1 MVCFILSFTNSKL
14 TVFVM
19 ILFIILI
26 LNMRSL
32 ILKVTFGKGTLPDT
46 VSYIVMLLCV
56 EYI

>member
-19 ILFIILI
+19 ILLIILI

-32 ILKVTFGKGTLPDT
+32 ILKVTFGKGTLT
-46 VSYIVMLLCV
+46 STESYIMLLRV